1 MILIQRGKEPD
12 SLLKYRKSFPEA
24 CYEELP
30 AEPTK
35 DIREQ
40 MWTEQKGLCA
50 YCMCKLNSPKDVR
63 IEHYLERNPKDKEY
77 DAASTL
83 DYKNMLGVCYGNSL
97 QPGTKEED
105 KTCDAHRGNKLLTV
119 NPYDLTS
126 IRKIFYTSDGYIASD
141 DENINIDVNDTLNL
155 NCKARSLPQ
164 NRKAVLIQAK
174 KEIQKL
180 CRNKSHQ
187 FYLEILERYYKRYA
201 EQELLPPY
209 CGIVIAW
216 LEKELGK

>member
-97 QPGTKEED
+97 QQGTKEED

-174 KEIQKL
+174 KEVSKSVGKGKIIILLKKKIQII
-180 CRNKSHQ
+180 CCSINYNPTMNGYS
-187 FYLEILERYYKRYA
+187 FDF
-201 EQELLPPY
+201 
-209 CGIVIAW
+209 
-216 LEKELGK
+216 